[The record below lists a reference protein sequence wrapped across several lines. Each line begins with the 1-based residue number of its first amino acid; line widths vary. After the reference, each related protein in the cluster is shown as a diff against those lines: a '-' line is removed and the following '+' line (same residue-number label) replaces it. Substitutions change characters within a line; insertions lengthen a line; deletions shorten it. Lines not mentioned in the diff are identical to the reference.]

1 MYVPLVKITIQQ
13 PSTTFNNLQQ
23 SSTTFNN
30 LQQPSTT
37 FNNLVKMSDEPRSVM
52 TLMMKYG
59 GWPGSVDVR
68 KGDVN
73 YKLTLKTLHGFVYLK
88 CDFNKSYGVKMVG
101 KYIKHFNQ
109 IESIESF
116 EMSKMTDEEL
126 NNMPT
131 CVDYDELV
139 LWMKFIK
146 EGERYIDMEK
156 TLQLAKPL
164 EELGYDMKNHPFI
177 SGKWC

>member
-1 MYVPLVKITIQQ
+1 
-13 PSTTFNNLQQ
+13 
-23 SSTTFNN
+23 
-30 LQQPSTT
+30 
-37 FNNLVKMSDEPRSVM
+37 MSDEPRSVM

-73 YKLTLKTLHGFVYLK
+73 YKLTLKTLHRFVYLK

-146 EGERYIDMEK
+146 EGERYRDMEK